1 MSDEHSDNGGAP
13 LLPSESVGDALPGLF
28 RVAAGVWIR
37 TGVWAF
43 ETSLRVG
50 TRLARASVS
59 PDAAAQ
65 LVEEVGSG
73 IRNYARELLGVTDL
87 DDRVRQLAPPRRR
100 SDGIGGPRGSLRE
113 RGAELLRESADVNY
127 EEGAHPAYA
136 RILSEIAPD
145 ESRILRLLM
154 VEGPQPSVDIRAA
167 SLIGVG
173 SQLVAEGLTM
183 IGTEAGC
190 RYLDRVPA
198 YLNNL
203 RRLGLIEISE
213 EPIGDPMRYQV
224 VEAQPDAVEAI
235 KRAGRVKTVHR
246 RIEMTPFG
254 IDFCK
259 TVLPLDTAESR

>member
-1 MSDEHSDNGGAP
+1 
-13 LLPSESVGDALPGLF
+13 
-28 RVAAGVWIR
+28 
-37 TGVWAF
+37 
-43 ETSLRVG
+43 
-50 TRLARASVS
+50 
-59 PDAAAQ
+59 
-65 LVEEVGSG
+65 
-73 IRNYARELLGVTDL
+73 
-87 DDRVRQLAPPRRR
+87 
-100 SDGIGGPRGSLRE
+100 
-113 RGAELLRESADVNY
+113 
-127 EEGAHPAYA
+127 
-136 RILSEIAPD
+136 
-145 ESRILRLLM
+145 M